1 MKKMT
6 AIILFFCFNALLIFF
21 EVHKQGQYV
30 KLSYEIQKLQT
41 ELSNLAKE
49 QNDLMFSLHSLQQPN
64 IIKNIAKKELNMK
77 NIELKNI
84 KKLSVNDKDTVET
97 NQ

>member
-1 MKKMT
+1 
-6 AIILFFCFNALLIFF
+6 
-21 EVHKQGQYV
+21 
-30 KLSYEIQKLQT
+30 
-41 ELSNLAKE
+41 
-49 QNDLMFSLHSLQQPN
+49 MFSLHSLQQPN

-84 KKLSVNDKDTVET
+84 KKLSVNDKDTDET